1 MIFFLESEFQK
12 LKSKRN
18 RSRILDLAC
27 KVIGPCSLFSVYQT
41 VNRYAPRNNGKKSKY
56 KLDIDS
62 VILDQCVN
70 GYAALVTG
78 KTVLSIKKVT
88 QK

>member
-1 MIFFLESEFQK
+1 MIFFLECEFQK

-18 RSRILDLAC
+18 RSSILDLAC

-41 VNRYAPRNNGKKSKY
+41 VNRYAPQNNGKKSKY

-78 KTVLSIKKVT
+78 KTVMSIKKVT